1 MRDALKLVSN
11 QPVVIDGV
19 KHKLDSIYYMENR
32 KQVYIKIL
40 NTQTRVFVNITV
52 EEFIKHLSN
61 GKRNKHNN
69 CS

>member
-19 KHKLDSIYYMENR
+19 KHKLDSIYYMESR
-32 KQVYIKIL
+32 KQVYIKVL

-61 GKRNKHNN
+61 GNK
-69 CS
+69 

>member
-19 KHKLDSIYYMENR
+19 KHKLDSIYYMESR
-32 KQVYIKIL
+32 KQVYIKVL

-52 EEFIKHLSN
+52 EEFITHLSH
-61 GKRNKHNN
+61 GNK
-69 CS
+69 